1 MRSAFEGLRLPVVK
15 SIHHGDQIWVR
26 LRVQGSHS
34 GAFVLFKDG
43 AMDQVV
49 PPTGRAI
56 DFEQIHVLSLRDGK
70 VMRHEAVRDDV
81 TVLGQLGVFP
91 PKLAAGIRMFAG
103 GPTDGAPGLRRR

>member
-15 SIHHGDQIWVR
+15 GIHHGDQIWVR

-56 DFEQIHVLSLRDGK
+56 DFEQIQRCARTMYSGNGMLIERA
-70 VMRHEAVRDDV
+70 R
-81 TVLGQLGVFP
+81 Q
-91 PKLAAGIRMFAG
+91 
-103 GPTDGAPGLRRR
+103 PGTA